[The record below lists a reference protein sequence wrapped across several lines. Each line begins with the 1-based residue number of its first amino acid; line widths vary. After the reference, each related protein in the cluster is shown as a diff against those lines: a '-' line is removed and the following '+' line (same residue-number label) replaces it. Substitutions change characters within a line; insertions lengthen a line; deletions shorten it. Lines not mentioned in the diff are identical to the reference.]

1 MSSMAG
7 PSPQAIVP
15 FTAAALRYREK
26 IWTKQWTPGAAAQDV
41 SPPGGAIKS
50 YGYLRTLE
58 LVVTTVT
65 PGTSTG
71 SPAFGNADGPWS
83 FFSQVIVTQPN
94 GEEMFGGPTFTGYHA
109 YLAAVHQGWRLNN
122 TPYTLPSF
130 SIASVLAPQF
140 VLPITFEMDA
150 EHGLG
155 AIPNQDFSAPWK
167 LVLTAAASAVGAGG
181 AVYQTAP
188 TTTNPTLQLDVFMNC
203 WTVPSPVNPLN
214 PNVAQETTPALLGT
228 LNKWSLQQ
236 YTVPAN
242 SAFNVLLQRKGNAIR
257 NFVFV
262 IRNSSGVR
270 LATTIF
276 PNPFNMKWDGTVIK
290 ANDSPLLIVDDEY
303 HTRGG
308 VASVGAAGVGATAG
322 PVADTGVMAI
332 QMSDVSGVDAQGVAE
347 SYGMNAFWGTVQSST
362 IEIGGTWGAA
372 AATLEV
378 LTNDVQFV
386 DLAGNPYAFA
396 YGGYLQA
403 PAQPKALP

>member
-1 MSSMAG
+1 MSVMAS
-7 PSPQAIVP
+7 PQPQAIVP

-26 IWTKQWTPGAAAQDV
+26 IWTKQWTMTAAAQDL

-58 LVVTTVT
+58 LLVTTVAA
-65 PGTSTG
+65 GTSGG
-71 SPAFGNADGPWS
+71 SPAFGTADGPWS

-94 GEEMFGGPTFTGYHA
+94 GEEMFGGPTFSGYHA
-109 YLAAVHQGWRLNN
+109 YLASVHQGWRLNN
-122 TPYTLPSF
+122 APYTLPSF
-130 SIASVLAPQF
+130 SQSSVLSPQF
-140 VLPITFEMDA
+140 ILPLTFEMDA

-155 AIPNQDFSAPWK
+155 ALPNQDFSAPWK
-167 LVLTAAASAVGAGG
+167 LTVTGAGQAVGANGG

-214 PNVAQETTPALLGT
+214 PSVGQETTPALLGT

-257 NFVFV
+257 NFVFI

-270 LATTIF
+270 LASTVF

-290 ANDSPLLIVDDEY
+290 ANDSPTLIIDDEY

-308 VASVGAAGVGATAG
+308 VAAGAPASTAG
-322 PVADTGVMAI
+322 PVPDTGVIAV

-347 SYGMNAFWGTVQSST
+347 AYGMNAFWGTVQSST
-362 IEIGGTWGAA
+362 IEIGGTWGAS

>member
-1 MSSMAG
+1 MA
-7 PSPQAIVP
+7 SPQPQAVVP

-26 IWTKQWTPGAAAQDV
+26 IWTKQWTMTASAQDL

-58 LVVTTVT
+58 LVVTTTVA
-65 PGTSTG
+65 GTSGG

-109 YLAAVHQGWRLNN
+109 YLASVHQGWRLNN
-122 TPYTLPSF
+122 APYTLPSYT
-130 SIASVLAPQF
+130 IASVLSPQF

-167 LVLTAAASAVGAGG
+167 LVITGAGQAVGANGG

-214 PNVAQETTPALLGT
+214 PAVGQETTPALLGT

-236 YTVPAN
+236 YTVPAS

-257 NFVFV
+257 NFVFI

-276 PNPFNMKWDGTVIK
+276 PDPFNMKWDGTVIK
-290 ANDSPLLIVDDEY
+290 ANDKPLLIVDDEY

-308 VASVGAAGVGATAG
+308 VAAGAPASTAG
-322 PVADTGVMAI
+322 PVPDVGVMAV

-347 SYGMNAFWGTVQSST
+347 AYGMNAFWGTVQSST
-362 IEIGGTWGAA
+362 IEIGGTWGAS

>member
-1 MSSMAG
+1 MAMTA
-7 PSPQAIVP
+7 PQPQAQIP

-26 IWTKQWTPGAAAQDV
+26 IWTKQWTPTAAPQDL

-58 LVVTTVT
+58 CLVTTVVA
-65 PGTSTG
+65 GTSSG

-83 FFSQVIVTQPN
+83 FFSQVIITQPN

-122 TPYTLPSF
+122 APFLVPSF
-130 SIASVLAPQF
+130 SQTSVLSPQF

-155 AIPNQDFSAPWK
+155 ALPNQDFSAPWK
-167 LVLTAAASAVGAGG
+167 LVITGAASALGSSG

-188 TTTNPTLQLDVFMNC
+188 TTTNPTLQLDVFMTC

-214 PNVAQETTPALLGT
+214 PSIGQETTPALLGT

-257 NFVFV
+257 NFVFI
-262 IRNSSGVR
+262 IRNSSAIR

-276 PNPFNMKWDGTVIK
+276 PNPLTFKWDGTVIK

-308 VASVGAAGVGATAG
+308 VAAGAPAVATG

-332 QMSDVSGVDAQGVAE
+332 QMSDVCGIDVQGAAE

>member
-1 MSSMAG
+1 MQ
-7 PSPQAIVP
+7 PQPQAMIP
-15 FTAAALRYREK
+15 FTAASLRYREK
-26 IWTKQWTPGAAAQDV
+26 IFTKQFTPGAAAQDV

-50 YGYLRTLE
+50 YGYLRSLD
-58 LVVTTVT
+58 LLVTTVT
-65 PGTSTG
+65 PATSTG
-71 SPAFGNADGPWS
+71 SPAFGNADGPWT
-83 FFSQVIVTQPN
+83 FFSQITLTQPN
-94 GEEMFGGPTFTGYHA
+94 GEEMYGGPTFTGYHA
-109 YLAAVHQGWRLNN
+109 YLAAQHQGWRLNN
-122 TPYTLPSF
+122 APFTLPSF
-130 SIASVLAPQF
+130 VATALQPQF
-140 VLPITFEMDA
+140 VLPIAFEMDA

-167 LVLTAAASAVGAGG
+167 LQITAAASALGAGG
-181 AVYQTAP
+181 VVYQTAP
-188 TTTNPTLQLDVFMNC
+188 TTTNALLQLDIFMNC

-214 PNVAQETTPALLGT
+214 PSVSQEVAPSLLGT

-262 IRNSSGVR
+262 LRNSSGVR
-270 LATTIF
+270 LANTIF
-276 PNPFNMKWDGTVIK
+276 PNPFTMKWDGTVIK
-290 ANDSPLLIVDDEY
+290 ANDSPLLITDDEY

-308 VASVGAAGVGATAG
+308 VATGAPASATG
-322 PVADTGVMAI
+322 PVGDTGVIAI
-332 QMSDVSGVDAQGVAE
+332 QMSDVAGVDAQGVAE
-347 SYGMNAFWGTVQSST
+347 AFGMNAFWGTVQSST

-403 PAQPKALP
+403 GAQPKALP

>member
-1 MSSMAG
+1 MAA
-7 PSPQAIVP
+7 PQPQAIIP

-26 IWTKQWTPGAAAQDV
+26 IWTKQWTMTAAQQDL

-58 LVVTTVT
+58 LLVTTIT
-65 PGTSTG
+65 PGTSAG
-71 SPAFGNADGPWS
+71 SPAFGTADGPWS

-94 GEEMFGGPTFTGYHA
+94 GEEMYGGPTFTGYHA
-109 YLAAVHQGWRLNN
+109 YLASVHQGWRLNN

-130 SIASVLAPQF
+130 SQTSVLAPQF
-140 VLPITFEMDA
+140 ILPLTFEMDA

-167 LVLTAAASAVGAGG
+167 LVVTGAGQAVGVNAG

-188 TTTNPTLQLDVFMNC
+188 TTTNPTLQLDVFMSC

-214 PNVAQETTPALLGT
+214 PSIGQETSPSLLGT

-236 YTVPAN
+236 YTVPAS

-257 NFVFV
+257 TFVFI
-262 IRNSSGVR
+262 IRNSSGIR

-290 ANDSPLLIVDDEY
+290 ANDSPTLIVDDEY

-308 VASVGAAGVGATAG
+308 VAAVGIAG
-322 PVADTGVMAI
+322 PTAATGPTADTGVMAV

>member
-1 MSSMAG
+1 M
-7 PSPQAIVP
+7 PPTPQAVIP

-26 IWTKQWTPGAAAQDV
+26 IWTKQWTPTAAPQDL

-58 LVVTTVT
+58 LLVTTTVA
-65 PGTSTG
+65 GTSSG

-109 YLAAVHQGWRLNN
+109 YLASLHQGWRLNN
-122 TPYTLPSF
+122 APWLLPSF
-130 SIASVLAPQF
+130 TQSNALAPQF
-140 VLPITFEMDA
+140 CLPLTFEMDA

-155 AIPNQDFSAPWK
+155 SLPNQDFSAPWK
-167 LVLTAAASAVGAGG
+167 LVVTGAASALGATGQ
-181 AVYQTAP
+181 VYQTAP
-188 TTTNPTLQLDVFMNC
+188 TTTNPTLQLDVFMTC

-214 PNVAQETTPALLGT
+214 TNVAQETTPALLGT

-236 YTVPAN
+236 YTVPSG

-257 NFVFV
+257 NFVF
-262 IRNSSGVR
+262 IARGSGNVR
-270 LATTIF
+270 QATTQF

-308 VASVGAAGVGATAG
+308 VAAVGTAG
-322 PVADTGVMAI
+322 PAATTGPASDTGVIAV
-332 QMSDVSGVDAQGVAE
+332 QMSDVAGVDAQGVAE

-362 IEIGGTWGAA
+362 IEIGGTWGGSTT
-372 AATLEV
+372 TLEV